1 MILTKPPPKLH
12 SFRIFEFLTLNLHFP
27 TFFKESSLNRKIE
40 PFYKKKKNL
49 VPFSQFPFSKN
60 YSFFC
65 KKGIILKKRMYNSI
79 SVDSAIFGIFAGH

>member
-40 PFYKKKKNL
+40 PFYKKRKSCTFFHSFLFLKII
-49 VPFSQFPFSKN
+49 P
-60 YSFFC
+60 FFC

-79 SVDSAIFGIFAGH
+79 SVDSAIFGIFADH